1 MSKQTGYCPVQN
13 AELYFEVE
21 GEANAPSVVFIHAC
35 ICDYSMWDAQMAAFT
50 KQHRVLRYDQR
61 GHGASRTQDTEYSPR
76 QDLLDVMNHV
86 GMDKAVLIGCSCG
99 GQLALDM
106 ALAHPERVSAVVSV
120 CGGMSGEDKVPELM
134 EAWMAS
140 DERKYFMSLDEL
152 SEAKKFDELA
162 ERETHAW
169 VNGIPQATGRAS
181 AAVYAQVLKTVR
193 ANSERKDGNAKAIP
207 LDPPAALRLA
217 EVAVPVLVVL
227 GGLDTDS
234 THMIANLITTGVPG
248 ARKVMFEDAAH
259 LPSMEQPHRF
269 NKVVSAFL
277 QEI

>member
-1 MSKQTGYCPVQN
+1 MSKQTGYCPVHN
-13 AELYFEVE
+13 GELYFEVE
-21 GEANAPSVVFIHAC
+21 GEANAPAVVFIHAC
-35 ICDYSMWDAQMAAFT
+35 ICDYSMWDVQMAAFT
-50 KQHRVLRYDQR
+50 KQHRVLRFDQR
-61 GHGASRTQDTEYSPR
+61 GHGASRTQDTEYSAT

-86 GMDKAVLIGCSCG
+86 GIDKAVLVGCSCG

-120 CGGMSGEDKVPELM
+120 CGGMSGEDKVPGLM

-140 DERKYFMSLDEL
+140 DERKYFMSLEEL

-169 VNGIPQATGRAS
+169 VNGIPQAKDRAS
-181 AAVYAQVLKTVR
+181 TAVYQQVLKTVR

-217 EVAVPVLVVL
+217 EMAVPVLFVL
-227 GGLDTDS
+227 GDLDVDT
-234 THMIANLITTGVPG
+234 THWMAEAIVAGVPG
-248 ARKVMFEDAAH
+248 ARKVVFEDAAH
-259 LPSMEQPHRF
+259 LPSMEQPNRF
-269 NKVVSAFL
+269 NKVVLDFL
-277 QEI
+277 AA